1 MNKGKSWDFL
11 AVSDSNELL
20 AIFCHWAEK
29 EEETLGYGGNKQ
41 VRFQE
46 GRVGFLLWYE
56 GVSV

>member
-1 MNKGKSWDFL
+1 MNEGKGWDFL

-29 EEETLGYGGNKQ
+29 EQETLGYGESKQ
-41 VRFQE
+41 IRFQE
-46 GRVGFLLWYE
+46 GRVGFLLGYG